1 MRTTCILRV
10 FFFFFLLICFVCLAV
25 RTREW
30 IATIIMLNLI
40 SINRCLSQ
48 MIFCTDVEKE
58 TLSGYYLF
66 SPSCDILIF
75 KKTFYFFL
83 YVVCIWVYVLQGIE
97 PMALCILIKYN
108 TSKLCLPLLIYLK
121 INIILA
127 FSIHLV
133 AYFVKIILI

>member
-1 MRTTCILRV
+1 MRTTCILR
-10 FFFFFLLICFVCLAV
+10 FFLFICFVCLAV

-66 SPSCDILIF
+66 SPSCGILIF
-75 KKTFYFFL
+75 KKLSIFL
-83 YVVCIWVYVLQGIE
+83 YVVCIWVYELQGIE
-97 PMALCILIKYN
+97 QMALCILTKYN